1 MRLVGFDLSLF
12 TREGGYKTPALA
24 YTVMHYIVR
33 DSPLRLTTPLM
44 DGSNGITYLAGIS
57 EDKTNIT
64 ILVSNYEARDTSYT
78 LNLTNLPWN
87 TSYTAVF
94 YLIDEGHHLE
104 IVENITSSKP
114 IYSTTRTLKQS
125 TVHFIRFTNS
135 TIVPDEGPPVASISP
150 ILRLRILD
158 PIARIVGILVLML
171 FF

>member
-1 MRLVGFDLSLF
+1 
-12 TREGGYKTPALA
+12 
-24 YTVMHYIVR
+24 
-33 DSPLRLTTPLM
+33 M

-57 EDKTNIT
+57 EDKTNIS
-64 ILVSNYEARDTSYT
+64 ILISNYEAADTSYT

-87 TSYTAVF
+87 TLYTAVL
-94 YLIDEGHHLE
+94 YLIDEDHHLE

-114 IYSTTRTLKQS
+114 VYSTTQTLKRS
-125 TVHFIRFTNS
+125 TVHFIRLTSS
-135 TIVPDEGPPVASISP
+135 TVVPEEGPPVAPISP